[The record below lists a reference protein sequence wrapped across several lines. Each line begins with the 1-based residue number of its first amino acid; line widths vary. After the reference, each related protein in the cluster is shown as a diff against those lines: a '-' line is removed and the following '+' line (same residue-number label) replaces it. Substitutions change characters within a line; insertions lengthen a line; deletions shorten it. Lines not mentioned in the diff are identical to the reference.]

1 MSDGDT
7 ILCQDLYQVNVQ
19 KLTVDDNSKEKQN
32 QLPSNENDDVTVEHE
47 EPQFGMMNELF
58 PETNLDDGATVRGKN
73 LSTLLSKKR
82 KHNTTTIS
90 KPVDKKNKRKK
101 NHHPKPIARFT
112 RRSIVESL
120 PPSNRTRSKN
130 DVNKQI

>member
-32 QLPSNENDDVTVEHE
+32 RLPSNENDDVTVEHE

-58 PETNLDDGATVRGKN
+58 PEKTLMMVPLLEVKTFQHCYQKN
-73 LSTLLSKKR
+73 GNIIQRQFPNQWIKKP
-82 KHNTTTIS
+82 NE
-90 KPVDKKNKRKK
+90 KK
-101 NHHPKPIARFT
+101 
-112 RRSIVESL
+112 SS
-120 PPSNRTRSKN
+120 S
-130 DVNKQI
+130 